1 MVTTQSTSERYV
13 TIAANGS
20 TSIRLDAPAAK
31 GGGGQDFG
39 PHELLEAALASCL
52 NMAVRM
58 HASAH
63 SMPLDSVCSTVRL
76 ERPTTGAVCYEYS
89 LELTGPLTEAQRA
102 TLVSVAEQCPVRRTL
117 QRPVEFRALP
127 HPDLRP

>member
-1 MVTTQSTSERYV
+1 LVTTESTPARYL
-13 TIAANGS
+13 TIAANGRS
-20 TSIRLDAPAAK
+20 SLRLDAPSAK
-31 GGGGQDFG
+31 GGAGHDFG

-63 SMPLDSVCSTVRL
+63 ALPLESVASKVRL
-76 ERPTTGAVCYEYS
+76 VRPATGAVCYEYS

-102 TLVSVAEQCPVRRTL
+102 TLMSIAEQCPVRTTL

-127 HPDLRP
+127 HETL